1 MIRTVRARG
10 VRLAA
15 LALAC
20 LPAAGRAALAAPSGS
35 PSRESVTPSV
45 AVARTDAP
53 TPVVRARLA
62 PLRLAGSPLGPFQ
75 PTEAPS
81 LEGSP
86 VEYLIVTSQAMAGEF
101 ARLAAW
107 KTAKGVPAVVRTVT
121 EVRAAA
127 VQGCDFAETLRNY
140 LRDAYQLWGVRFV
153 LLAGDT
159 DIIPARYVAMQM
171 LNFDFPISDLYYS
184 CLDGTW
190 NADGDAFF
198 GEPPAAPGAAS
209 DEADLVSEVYL
220 GRAPVSTSAEAKVF
234 VDKTLGYELP
244 VQQDFQHKI
253 LFLAEVLFPTNYDP
267 QGPPPSADGAEYAEE
282 VAHLLPAGMQVRK
295 LYEATQLWEGSEPLT
310 RLGATQAIDAGN
322 GTVVHVG
329 HGFRYTLS
337 LGDASLTVR
346 EAAEL
351 VNGPRA
357 GLFYMLNCTA
367 TAFDFESMA
376 ETLLHNPDGGATV
389 VIGATREAFPATA
402 RTYQLAFFDKLFVQ
416 GERRVGVAM
425 TESRHQLLL
434 PFLPAVELWT
444 QLVYTLLGDPELGIA
459 TRVEAL
465 QVEGVPASLHV
476 GPQQVS
482 LTVHD
487 AQGPLDRAL
496 VCFSKPGDE
505 YRVARTGANGVVV
518 LDVEPGTAGTLDLT
532 VTGYDHLPYRATL
545 PVTLAG
551 AGLTLASTQVSD
563 DGGGSGT
570 GNQDG
575 RLDAGETAT
584 LRLILHNSGNTT
596 RTGIAATLTTTD
608 PAVTI
613 LQGTS
618 AYPNLAA
625 SQEAAGVSPFV
636 VRLAPSVSD
645 GSVVTMSLAVQYAS
659 GSASHRVE
667 LLVRAASPLLAN
679 LRLDDSRAGNG
690 NGVQEAGEAVDLFY
704 RLENRGGGTA
714 LQVSLAL
721 VAVDPTLETLVDSVT
736 VADIPPGATVEIA
749 TPLVVREPDTEL
761 SRPAELWLRH
771 LQNAE
776 GSFIAFDLRRPEVP
790 TGLSFASSDASDVI
804 QIRWNPVNDFDR
816 LGYHVHRADAPA
828 GPFVRVDTDLP
839 LHGTYR
845 DVGLAPSH
853 RYYYRVTALD
863 RTFLEGDPSLTVS
876 VSTNPPLVSGWP
888 NDANDFSASTPGVAD
903 VDGDG
908 GLDVVV
914 AAKQVLAWDAH
925 GIELRDA
932 DQNAATWGVLY
943 GHGEVFGP
951 VAIADLDRAPG
962 REIVVATWDPISR
975 FVTVVNG
982 EGADLPGW
990 PRPLA
995 PAAESHR
1002 GSQVPPVV
1010 ANLDDRGAP
1019 EILLAARDGRLY
1031 GWHADGSEI
1040 ADGDASAATQGVL
1053 FDTGSPFLRCAPAV
1067 APLDPSSPGQEI
1079 VFGGTNGKLYVLDAQ
1094 GRPLPG
1100 WPRTAPLGGDPF
1112 GTVFASG
1119 ICIADLERDGQ
1130 REMVFLES
1138 SGRLHAMHTDGS
1150 ELPGFPVGGIQA
1162 LSGSVV
1168 PSPALGNLQGD
1179 GALEI
1184 VVGGSDGRIHVFD
1197 AHGIALLPQPFF
1209 SGAVSE
1215 SSPLLGD
1222 VDGDGEIEIL
1232 FGNENAVLHA
1242 WNLDGS
1248 EVDGFP
1254 IALGAELRATPT
1266 LEDVN
1271 GDGNADLLAQSWEGR
1286 ITLWDL
1292 GVPWVPS
1299 RFPWPTHRGSIHRT
1313 GEYGFAVPT
1322 PLALTDLHAVFEA
1335 GRGVWLSWRGGTE
1348 VGERQWRVRR
1358 AGPFAAEPERGE
1370 AEWTQGAVVVAT
1382 LRGHGELQ
1390 CLDASAAP
1398 ASWYGYLIEVE
1409 GEEGFR
1415 IAAVLT
1421 LFTAPASELR
1431 LHAAVPNPF
1440 NPNTRLAFDV
1450 PALAG
1455 ATVAVAVRLDLI
1467 DARGRV
1473 VATPVRGMLRP
1484 GPHAIQWDGRD
1495 ASGREAPSGVY
1506 VARLS
1511 AADRVVTRKLTLLR

>member
-1 MIRTVRARG
+1 MTRIVLARG

-20 LPAAGRAALAAPSGS
+20 LAAAGRAGFAVP
-35 PSRESVTPSV
+35 PSRESTTLSA
-45 AVARTDAP
+45 AVAGTEAP
-53 TPVVRARLA
+53 TAVVRARLA
-62 PLRLAGSPLGPFQ
+62 PLRLARAPLGPFR

-81 LEGSP
+81 LDGSP
-86 VEYLIVTSQAMAGEF
+86 VEYLIVTSDAMAGEF

-159 DIIPARYVAMQM
+159 DIIPVRYVAMQM

-234 VDKTLGYELP
+234 VDKTLAYELP
-244 VQQDFQHKI
+244 VQQDFQAKI
-253 LFLAEVLFPTNYDP
+253 LFLAEVLFPTTYDP
-267 QGPPPSADGAEYAEE
+267 EGPPPSADGAEYAQE
-282 VAHLLPAGMQVRK
+282 VSNLLPAWMQVRK
-295 LYEATQLWEGSEPLT
+295 LYEATQLWPGSEPLT

-329 HGFRYTLS
+329 HGYRYTLS
-337 LGDASLTVR
+337 LGDASLTVG
-346 EAAEL
+346 EAANL
-351 VNGPRA
+351 VNGARA

-376 ETLLHNPDGGATV
+376 EALLHNPNGGATA

-402 RTYQLAFFDKLFVQ
+402 RNYQLAFFDKLFVQ

-434 PFLPAVELWT
+434 PFLPAVERWT

-459 TRVEAL
+459 TRVEPL
-465 QVEGVPASLHV
+465 QVEGVPAALHV
-476 GPQQVS
+476 GPQQVA

-487 AQGPLDRAL
+487 AQGPLDGAL
-496 VCFSKPGDE
+496 VCFSKPGDD
-505 YRVARTGANGVVV
+505 YRVARTGVNGVAV
-518 LDVEPGTAGTLDLT
+518 LDVEPGSTGSLDLT
-532 VTGYDHLPYRATL
+532 VTGYDHLPFRTTL
-545 PVTLAG
+545 PVTLSG

-563 DGGGSGT
+563 DGGGGGT

-584 LRLILHNSGNTT
+584 LRLVLRNSGNTT

-618 AYPNLAA
+618 AYQNLAA

-636 VRLAPSVSD
+636 VRLAPGVAD
-645 GSVVTMSLAVQYAS
+645 GSVVSMSLAVQYTG
-659 GSASHRVE
+659 GSSSHRVE
-667 LLVRAASPLLAN
+667 LLVRAASLLVAD

-714 LQVSLAL
+714 MQVSLAL
-721 VAVDPTLETLVDSVT
+721 VAVDPTLETRVDSVT

-771 LQNAE
+771 LQHAE
-776 GSFIAFDLRRPEVP
+776 GSFVAFDLRQPEVP

-804 QIRWNPVNDFDR
+804 EIRWNPVNDFDR

-828 GPFVRVDTDLP
+828 GPFVRLDTDLV

-863 RTFLEGDPSLTVS
+863 RTFLEGEPSLTVS

-888 NDANDFSASTPGVAD
+888 NDTNDFSASTPGVAD
-903 VDGDG
+903 IDGDG
-908 GLDVVV
+908 GLDVVA

-962 REIVVATWDPISR
+962 REIVVATWDPVSR

-982 EGADLPGW
+982 QGNALPGW
-990 PRPLA
+990 PRPLLPTGDA
-995 PAAESHR
+995 LR
-1002 GSQVPPVV
+1002 GAQVPPVV
-1010 ANLDDRGAP
+1010 ANLDDTGAP

-1040 ADGDASAATQGVL
+1040 ADGDASPTTQGVL
-1053 FDTGSPFLRCAPAV
+1053 FDTGSFFFRCAPAV
-1067 APLDPSSPGQEI
+1067 APLDPATPGQEI
-1079 VFGGTNGKLYVLDAQ
+1079 VFGSTNGKLYVLDAR

-1100 WPRTAPLGGDPF
+1100 WPRTAPVGGSDF
-1112 GTVFASG
+1112 GSQFASG
-1119 ICIADLERDGQ
+1119 ICIADLDRDGQ
-1130 REMVFLES
+1130 REMVFVES
-1138 SGRLHAMHTDGS
+1138 TGRLHALHLDGN

-1162 LSGSVV
+1162 SSNTVV
-1168 PSPALGNLQGD
+1168 PSPALGDLQGNGD
-1179 GALEI
+1179 LEI
-1184 VVGGSDGRIHVFD
+1184 VVGGSDGRVQVFD
-1197 AHGIALLPQPFF
+1197 AHGNALLAQPFN
-1209 SGAVSE
+1209 SGAASE
-1215 SSPLLGD
+1215 CSPLLGD
-1222 VDGDGEIEIL
+1222 VDGDGQIEIL
-1232 FGNENAVLHA
+1232 FGNENGVLHA

-1248 EVDGFP
+1248 PVDGFP
-1254 IALGAELRATPT
+1254 IALGAEVRATPT
-1266 LEDVN
+1266 LADVT
-1271 GDGNADLLAQSWEGR
+1271 GDGKVDLLVQSWDGK
-1286 ITLWDL
+1286 ITLWNL

-1299 RFPWPTHRGSIHRT
+1299 LFPWPTHRGSIHRT

-1322 PLALTDLHAVFEA
+1322 PLSLEDLHAVFES
-1335 GRGVWLSWRGGTE
+1335 GRGVWLSWRGGAE
-1348 VGERQWRVRR
+1348 SGDRHWRVRR
-1358 AGPFAAEPERGE
+1358 AGPFVAEPERGE
-1370 AEWTQGAVVVAT
+1370 AAWTQGAVVVAT

-1390 CLDASAAP
+1390 CLDASAAA
-1398 ASWYGYLIEVE
+1398 ASWYGYLVEVE
-1409 GEEGFR
+1409 GEEGFQ

-1421 LFTAPASELR
+1421 VFTAPAAELR

-1440 NPNTRLAFDV
+1440 NPSTRLAFEV
-1450 PALAG
+1450 PATAG

-1473 VATPVRGMLRP
+1473 VATPVHGMLRP
-1484 GPHAIQWDGRD
+1484 GPHAILWDGRD
-1495 ASGREAPSGVY
+1495 AGGHAAPSGVY